1 MKRKE
6 IKAAP
11 KSELESKL
19 KELKRELMKQNA
31 QIRIGTTPTNPGKIK
46 QMKKLIAKIYTQ
58 LKETEAQPASSKKV
72 EV

>member
-1 MKRKE
+1 MKKKE
-6 IKAAP
+6 IQAAP

-19 KELKRELMKQNA
+19 VELKRELMKQNA
-31 QIRIGTTPTNPGKIK
+31 QIRIGTTPTNPGKVK

-58 LKETEAQPASSKKV
+58 LKKTEAQPASSKKV

>member
-6 IKAAP
+6 IRNAGKE
-11 KSELESKL
+11 ELEGKL
-19 KELKRELMKQNA
+19 IELKRELMKQNA

-46 QMKKLIAKIYTQ
+46 QMKKMIAKIITK
-58 LKETEAQPASSKKV
+58 LKNTGASKAPSNKK